1 MEFVN
6 QDNNIF
12 NKLIINKKCTTL
24 TINNINYNIIKV
36 GFFEE
41 EQGKFETEEYI
52 VKFSKKTLY
61 IYDREHN
68 LISVYKFSKFIND
81 VLNVF
86 NVFNTEVQ
94 LINSFILKKDYR
106 IVLYRENNNTYYITN
121 NNNKEE
127 IKEIKEVGKDII
139 YISIYNNE
147 LCISKNR
154 NSKWNGCPI
163 GKDNMY

>member
-94 LINSFILKKDYR
+94 LINSFIQKIIFDIFLKK
-106 IVLYRENNNTYYITN
+106 LYLI
-121 NNNKEE
+121 
-127 IKEIKEVGKDII
+127 
-139 YISIYNNE
+139 
-147 LCISKNR
+147 
-154 NSKWNGCPI
+154 
-163 GKDNMY
+163 